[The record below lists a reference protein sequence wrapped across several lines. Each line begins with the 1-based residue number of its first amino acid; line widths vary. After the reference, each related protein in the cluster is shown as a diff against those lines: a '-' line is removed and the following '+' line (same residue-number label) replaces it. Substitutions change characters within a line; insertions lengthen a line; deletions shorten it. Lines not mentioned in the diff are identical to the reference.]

1 MTEASL
7 LCLWWGGKKGEKK
20 SEREEGCSLLLQYS
34 AKYNIAG
41 LISIT
46 GWFETFKNKD
56 YGLGKL
62 QKIKE
67 FTWFKK
73 KKKVEWSSVYVSVC
87 CKEGLYQ
94 WGQGSW
100 SWPRGNFQHNLDWTW
115 RQEAAAAKLE
125 VSAGDLLTR
134 RLRDLFNSSLP
145 ISHTGKLAHM
155 CRNRAHKHAR
165 LHTRT
170 QMGVKKNMR
179 LHNHHTQAHTQA
191 TAEWSQLERHRHFG
205 LSTARIS
212 GQVRTTHIQV
222 CSFMQLSVVFFSLF
236 LVGWSLTSVTYKTSV
251 QCKMLN

>member
-20 SEREEGCSLLLQYS
+20 SEREQGCSLLLQYS

-67 FTWFKK
+67 FTWIKK
-73 KKKVEWSSVYVSVC
+73 KRKKRVEWSSVYVSVC

-155 CRNRAHKHAR
+155 CRNRAHKHTR
-165 LHTRT
+165 IHTHT
-170 QMGVKKNMR
+170 QMGVKKK
-179 LHNHHTQAHTQA
+179 HAPAQSPHTGTHSGDSRVESAGETQTLWPFNSQDLWTGQDHTHP
-191 TAEWSQLERHRHFG
+191 SLQLYAAFSCFLLLVFG
-205 LSTARIS
+205 WLVSHIS
-212 GQVRTTHIQV
+212 H
-222 CSFMQLSVVFFSLF
+222 L
-236 LVGWSLTSVTYKTSV
+236 
-251 QCKMLN
+251 